1 MKIQFPTTDAT
12 IRTAI
17 RKRLAAR
24 CADDSD
30 TFVVEEL
37 PVSRGDARLD
47 LAVIN
52 GRIEGIEIKS
62 SRDTLDRL
70 SRQAAIYS
78 EGMDRMSIFAAPNHL
93 QEVLAQVPDWWA
105 VYEVNKGRRGGIL
118 IRREQLGRMN
128 PNCTSEGQ
136 LGLLEK
142 GEIIGLLSRHGM
154 DRGYCS
160 ATWPVLAGRAIDNLS
175 CKQIAEG
182 VREQLKMRI
191 LIRAKLTTTPFGRS
205 AMGGGLSSFNRFFP
219 ELGLTLAASS
229 AD

>member
-1 MKIQFPTTDAT
+1 MKIQFHTNDAT
-12 IRTAI
+12 IRAAI

-24 CADDSD
+24 CADESD

-52 GRIEGIEIKS
+52 DRIEGIEIKS

-70 SRQAAIYS
+70 LRQAAIYS

-93 QEVLAQVPDWWA
+93 KVVLARVPNWWA
-105 VYEVNKGRRGGIL
+105 VYEVNQGRRGGIL
-118 IRREQLGRMN
+118 ISREQMGRLN

-136 LGLLEK
+136 IGLLEK

-160 ATWPVLAGRAIDNLS
+160 ATWDILAGRALTNLS
-175 CKQIAEG
+175 RKQIAEG
-182 VREQLKMRI
+182 VREQLKLRI

-205 AMGGGLSSFNRFFP
+205 AMGGGLNSFSRFFP
-219 ELGLTLAASS
+219 ALGLTPAASS